1 MSKMNPLAQYTKIE
15 VLFTKLISNDV
26 IKYPEGVVSS
36 TKCGIC
42 ARSARDEIIL
52 NTADALI
59 GGDAVVKVIENCVP
73 NVMDASKLYVNDVEQ
88 LLIGIKLAT
97 KEESYDINVP
107 CPKCEKVGGFSR
119 DLNYLM
125 NTATSFEEQP
135 FVTMDNGLTV
145 FFRPQTWGEYS
156 EFGTRM
162 FTQHSRSR
170 AIDNDADLLEQEKM
184 DVFADIFKEMTQL
197 NYDMIVTSIDKIV
210 TPDDIVVTEREYI
223 SDWVGSLSKADLKII
238 REASDSVIEV
248 GISHTMEVQCSDCN
262 HEWELT
268 GLRYDPSNFFGLD
281 FSSANQK
288 K

>member
-15 VLFTKLISNDV
+15 VLFTKLITNDV

-42 ARSARDEIIL
+42 ARSARDEIVL

-73 NVMDASKLYVNDVEQ
+73 NVSDASKLYVNDVEQ

-97 KEESYDINVP
+97 KDESYDINVE
-107 CPKCEKVGGFSR
+107 CPECEHLGSFSR

-125 NTATSFEEQP
+125 NTATSFDKQP
-135 FVTMDNGLTV
+135 TVTMENGLTI
-145 FFRPQTWGEYS
+145 FFRPQTWAEHS
-156 EFGTRM
+156 EFSTRV
-162 FTQHSRSR
+162 FQQHSRSKSIDLSEDMPEEEKI
-170 AIDNDADLLEQEKM
+170 AI
-184 DVFADIFKEMTQL
+184 FAEIFQEMTQI
-197 NYDMIVTSIDKIV
+197 NYDMIVTSIEKII
-210 TPDDIVVTEREYI
+210 TPEDVVVTEPEYI
-223 SDWVGSLSKADLKII
+223 ADWVGSLSKADLKIV
-238 REASDSVIEV
+238 RDASDEVVNV
-248 GISHTMEVQCSDCN
+248 GISHNMEVECN
-262 HEWELT
+262 KCHHAWEIT

-281 FSSANQK
+281 FSSVSQK